1 MKTQRYIRLSD
12 MFYFCCRQN
21 PLLREEE
28 LCVGLDLVRCESL
41 QSLDQSTVS
50 RLLRRNYSLLV
61 SMAPL
66 SHNLR

>member
-1 MKTQRYIRLSD
+1 M
-12 MFYFCCRQN
+12 
-21 PLLREEE
+21 
-28 LCVGLDLVRCESL
+28 GLDLVRCESL

-66 SHNLR
+66 SHILR

>member
-1 MKTQRYIRLSD
+1 M
-12 MFYFCCRQN
+12 
-21 PLLREEE
+21 
-28 LCVGLDLVRCESL
+28 GLDLVRCESL